1 MATATSITRCTNVE
15 FSINALYFSEGRKHD
30 AGMLTDSNMLADL
43 NQYAI
48 LAAGKPLCIY
58 GDPGYPL
65 RVNLQGPFKNAV
77 LTPQMEAYNAAMSS
91 VRSSVEWLFGDI
103 INYFKFLDFK
113 KNLKIG
119 LSSVGKMY
127 IVCALLRNSL
137 TCLYGNN
144 TSEFF
149 ECDPPDLSAYFA

>member
-1 MATATSITRCTNVE
+1 MWQQQLHLHDVLMLSFKVMLC
-15 FSINALYFSEGRKHD
+15 FSEGRKHD
-30 AGMLTDSNMLADL
+30 AGMLTDSNLLADL
-43 NQYAI
+43 NRYAI
-48 LAAGKPLCIY
+48 SAAGQPLCIY
-58 GDPGYPL
+58 GDPAYPL
-65 RVNLQGPFKNAV
+65 RVNLQGPFR
-77 LTPQMEAYNAAMSS
+77 NAAMSS

-149 ECDPPDLSAYFA
+149 QCDPPDLFTYFA